1 MSANRSDQAREALRL
16 AEGDPSRSVALAT
29 QVARQA
35 LVERDSATAS
45 VAERAL
51 GLATLHLDD
60 LDTAMRHLRTAIS
73 LGLRAASP
81 TLTAQARMTFAYAL
95 SRRGRSQ
102 QGLREIDAALLELDG
117 VDRARAQAQRG
128 VILHQLDRLDEAL
141 TSYHTGL
148 RSLRRAG
155 DHIWVQR
162 VLSNRAVLYAHRLEF
177 AAAETDLHQAERL
190 CRQLDLPLSLAFIQQ
205 NLGWVKSVHGDVPAA
220 LRYLDLAEQ
229 GFRRL
234 GSQLGELLSD
244 RSELLLSVYLVSEA
258 RQAAE
263 QAVLESKRERRQLGL
278 PEARLFLAQAATLDG
293 APDQALR
300 QAQHAVRELVRQGRP
315 EWAALARFVVLR
327 SRLAAG
333 QRSGVGVRQLERT
346 ADTLAT
352 VGWPAAALEARLLA
366 ARLAHDRGWTNQGC
380 RQLELA
386 SRARARGPATLRA
399 RAWHAE
405 ALLRAARGN
414 RRGAVRAV
422 RAGLRM
428 LDEHRATLGATDL
441 RAFAS
446 GHRTELAELGL
457 RIAFQDGRPHR
468 VLAWAEQGRA
478 SHLLLRPVRPP
489 EDPVLAR
496 ALVELRATMARID
509 EARDSGRSIA
519 KLVQRQV
526 VLERDVRDYCRRLP
540 GDRSQQPA
548 GLVPLDRLGEA
559 LGDAALLEFI
569 QLDGM
574 LHVVTVIDGLVR
586 LRRLEPL
593 AQVRDLF
600 DHLPFALRRLAH
612 HRAGVAGRSAA
623 ITVVRHAAARF
634 DALLLGPLA
643 GELGD
648 RPLVLVPTGP
658 LQSLP
663 WSILP
668 SCRGRTVTVSPSAS
682 LWQLASSRPP
692 EPGRPA
698 VVAAGPGLPGAR
710 AEAAAVAAI
719 HQTTP
724 LVGTAATVEAVAAA
738 LDGAGLAHLA
748 AHGRVRADNPLFS
761 SLRLSDGPLTV
772 YDLERLERLPDTV
785 VLAACDVGR
794 PVTAAGDEL
803 LGLSA
808 TFLSHGTRQLVASV
822 VPVPDA
828 ETAPLMVE
836 FHRLLAIGHP
846 PAAALGRAQQRLG
859 EDEPMAMA
867 AAAAF
872 VCIGAGLTP
881 VAKAADIDV
890 SDQPAPVSAHMTAR
904 HSAGRRG
911 GTVSTEQFEPE
922 MPEDPDAFLEGHG
935 DEIVTADDGLDAG
948 DDDRKEPDDE

>member
-1 MSANRSDQAREALRL
+1 MSVNRRDQAREALRL

-29 QVARQA
+29 QVARRA
-35 LVERDSATAS
+35 RAEHDTATAS

-51 GLATLHLDD
+51 GLATLHLED

-73 LGLRAASP
+73 LGRQAASP
-81 TLTAQARMTFAYAL
+81 KLTAEARMTFAYAL

-102 QGLREIDAALLELDG
+102 QGLREIDTALRELDG

-141 TSYHTGL
+141 TSYRTAL

-162 VLSNRAVLYAHRLEF
+162 VLSNRAVLYARRLEF
-177 AAAETDLHQAERL
+177 AAAETDLHEAERL
-190 CRQLDLPLSLAFIQQ
+190 CEQLDLPLSIAFIQQ
-205 NLGWVKSVHGDVPAA
+205 NLGWVKSVYGDVPAA

-244 RSELLLSVYLVSEA
+244 RCELLLSVCLISEA
-258 RQAAE
+258 RQVAE
-263 QAVLESKRERRQLGL
+263 QAVLESERERRQLGL
-278 PEARLFLAQAATLDG
+278 PEVRLFLAQAATLDG
-293 APDQALR
+293 DPDQALR
-300 QAQHAVRELVRQGRP
+300 QAQHAVRELVRQGRRD
-315 EWAALARFVVLR
+315 WAALARFMVLR
-327 SRLAAG
+327 SRLAGAEPA
-333 QRSGVGVRQLERT
+333 SVGIRQLERS
-346 ADTLAT
+346 ADMLADA
-352 VGWPAAALEARLLA
+352 GWAAAALEARLLA
-366 ARLAHDRGWTNQGC
+366 AQLAHQRGWTNEGC

-386 SRARARGPATLRA
+386 SRVRTRGPVTLRA

-414 RRGAVRAV
+414 RHGAVRAV

-441 RAFAS
+441 RAFTAR
-446 GHRTELAELGL
+446 HRIELAELGL
-457 RIAFQDGRPHR
+457 RIALEDGRPRR

-489 EDPVLAR
+489 ADPVLAR
-496 ALVELRATMARID
+496 SLAALRATMAQIQ
-509 EARDSGRSIA
+509 EARESGRSIA
-519 KLVQRQV
+519 RLVQRQV
-526 VLERDVRDYCRRLP
+526 VLERNVRDYCRRLP
-540 GDRSQQPA
+540 GDGGPEPTGPVSL
-548 GLVPLDRLGEA
+548 GSLGEA

-574 LHVVTVIDGLVR
+574 LHVVGVIDGLVR
-586 LRRLEPL
+586 LRRLGPL
-593 AQVRDLF
+593 TQARDLV
-600 DHLPFALRRLAH
+600 DHLTFALRRLAH
-612 HRAGVAGRSAA
+612 HRVGVASRAAA
-623 ITVVRHAAARF
+623 ITVIRQTAAQV

-643 GELGD
+643 SELD
-648 RPLVLVPTGP
+648 HRPLVLVPTGP
-658 LQSLP
+658 LQTLP
-663 WSILP
+663 WSTLP
-668 SCRGRTVTVSPSAS
+668 SCRGRPVTVSPSAS
-682 LWQLASSRPP
+682 LWHMASSRPP
-692 EPGRPA
+692 EPGRR
-698 VVAAGPGLPGAR
+698 VVAAGPGLPGAQ
-710 AEAAAVAAI
+710 AEVEAISAI

-724 LVGTAATVEAVAAA
+724 LVGTAATVEAVSTA

-748 AHGRVRADNPLFS
+748 AHGHVRTDNPLFS
-761 SLRLSDGPLTV
+761 SLRLADGPLTV

-808 TFLSHGTRQLVASV
+808 AFLSHGTRQLVAPV
-822 VPVPDA
+822 VPVLDA
-828 ETAPLMVE
+828 ETAPLMVA

-846 PAAALGRAQQRLG
+846 PADALGRAQQRIP
-859 EDEPMAMA
+859 EDEPMAKA

-881 VAKAADIDV
+881 
-890 SDQPAPVSAHMTAR
+890 H
-904 HSAGRRG
+904 
-911 GTVSTEQFEPE
+911 
-922 MPEDPDAFLEGHG
+922 
-935 DEIVTADDGLDAG
+935 
-948 DDDRKEPDDE
+948 DRCI